1 MKKQILLSSALVPLL
16 FAVGCGDSKSSS
28 DAANLVD
35 TAIGSDGKP
44 ADTAKPGDTAKPTDL
59 AAAEAGDALVP
70 DGGASDGKVID
81 APITDAKVID
91 APFVSEVGGDAIVD
105 VSGCTPSL
113 PIVKPTTINTATTWT
128 AGKVYVLE
136 QSIVLNAVLTIEPG
150 VVVKFTKGPAISM
163 GEGGAIVADGKS
175 AAGAIVF
182 TSIKDDAHGGDTNN
196 DCAATAPAPG
206 DWAAIKVSQANSL
219 FNYAQFFY
227 GGSQKP
233 YSGVLSVGL
242 DAVAKI
248 SNCIFAY
255 NDGGT
260 LEDVRAAALNV
271 ANADPATKLTG
282 NIFYGNSIPLV
293 INPDMD
299 LDNSNVFSSQPASA
313 EAGTAITNTYNG
325 IFTTGTINAAVTWS
339 NVTVPYVVYKQVLTV
354 ADNATLTLTDGVVI
368 KVWKTRIDVANLG
381 TLAPATGA
389 VFTSFNDDTRLGDTN
404 GDRAVST
411 PVDGDWLGVNL
422 CKPLCKYA
430 TWGNLFYNQKN

>member
-1 MKKQILLSSALVPLL
+1 MKKKILLSSAVVPLL
-16 FAVGCGDSKSSS
+16 FALGCGDSKNSS

-35 TAIGSDGKP
+35 TAISSDSKP
-44 ADTAKPGDTAKPTDL
+44 ADTAKPVDTAKPTDG
-59 AAAEAGDALVP
+59 AVAEAGDALVP
-70 DGGASDGKVID
+70 DGGASDGQVVD

-91 APFVSEVGGDAIVD
+91 APAVSDVGSDAAVD

-113 PIVKPTTINTATTWT
+113 PIVKPSTINTATTWT
-128 AGKVYVLE
+128 AGKVYVLD

-163 GEGGAIVADGKS
+163 GDNGGIVADGKS

-196 DCAATAPAPG
+196 DCNATAPAPG
-206 DWAAIKVSQANSL
+206 DWAAVKVTQDSI
-219 FNYAQFFY
+219 FNYVQFFY

-233 YSGVLSVGL
+233 YTGVLSL
-242 DAVAKI
+242 NYAPAAQI
-248 SNCIFAY
+248 TNCTFAY

-260 LEDVRAAALNV
+260 PEDLRAAALNV
-271 ANADPATKLTG
+271 ANGDPATKLTG

-293 INPDMD
+293 VHPGMN
-299 LDNSNVFSSQPASA
+299 LDNSNVFRSQPASA

-325 IFTTGTINAAVTWS
+325 IFVAGAVDGAALWS

-354 ADNATLTLTDGVVI
+354 RDNASLTLADGVVV
-368 KVWKTRIDVANLG
+368 KTWQTRIDVLNLG
-381 TLAPATGA
+381 TLTPATSA
-389 VFTSFNDDTRLGDTN
+389 VFTSYNDDSRLGDTN
-404 GDRAVST
+404 ADGAASS
-411 PVDGDWLGVNL
+411 PIDGDWLGVNL

-430 TWGNLFYNQKN
+430 TWGNIFYAQKI